1 MSQIRVKA
9 LKGEG
14 KTTSRKAKKSGRASG
29 IASPA
34 GSDILQRV
42 FHQDEQNY
50 KSDFSA
56 SPPET
61 PAANDDIDDPFTS
74 GQVTDDEGVSGFDP
88 KKLVFELQ
96 DKRNNQGETRE
107 FLLRHYVNKL
117 KRHYDEDLNDIDTK
131 ELVETLLRGANRGP
145 TASERKLSL
154 QAYILTI
161 LTADLTNAESPRA
174 TLKQVMADD
183 DDDDCQ
189 IQALYALTLT
199 TVYFGAGE
207 EDTIDYIDFL
217 ISLVQDNGEGINAL
231 GKDVVMVAIFECLA
245 FSATHVDLSQQ
256 ADYAMDAFVEKLDST
271 DTETQAI
278 AAESIAYL
286 FEASRAH
293 EHEEGQPFELP
304 YDPAR
309 LASRIEALTKGGAK
323 SKSRKSRRDLRES
336 LQSVV
341 TSLERGVG
349 PFYSTAHANDRNGE
363 MGKVMGYRY
372 KLRRQDENSGFWYTA
387 PVESWHHYLR
397 IIMLRNVFGGGLE
410 RHVSEQNP
418 MIQECLEGLDWS
430 IVAKTDSKGRRGRND
445 FFDNDDD

>member
-14 KTTSRKAKKSGRASG
+14 KTTSRKARKSGRASG

-42 FHQDEQNY
+42 FHQDDQNY
-50 KSDFSA
+50 RSDFSA
-56 SPPET
+56 SPPDT
-61 PAANDDIDDPFTS
+61 PAANDEIDDPFTS
-74 GQVTDDEGVSGFDP
+74 GQVTDEEGVSGFDP

-96 DKRNNQGETRE
+96 DKKNNQGDMRE

-161 LTADLTNAESPRA
+161 LTADLTSSESPRA
-174 TLKQVMADD
+174 TLKQIMADD
-183 DDDDCQ
+183 DDEECQ
-189 IQALYALTLT
+189 CQALYALTLT
-199 TVYFGAGE
+199 VVYFGAGE
-207 EDTIDYIDFL
+207 EDIIDYIDTL

-231 GKDVVMVAIFECLA
+231 GKDAVLVAIFESLA
-245 FSATHVDLSQQ
+245 FAATHVDFSSQ
-256 ADYAMDAFVEKLDST
+256 ADYAIDAFVDKLDST
-271 DTETQAI
+271 DGETQTI
-278 AAESIAYL
+278 AAECIAYV

-309 LASRIEALTKGGAK
+309 LASRVEALTKGGSK

-336 LQSVV
+336 MQSVV
-341 TSLERGVG
+341 TSLELGVG
-349 PFYSTAHANDRNGE
+349 PFYSTAQSQE
-363 MGKVMGYRY
+363 GKVFGYRY
-372 KLRRQDENSGFWYTA
+372 KLNRQDASSGFWYKA
-387 PVESWHHYLR
+387 AVESWHHFLR
-397 IIMLRNVFGGGLE
+397 ITMLRNVFGSGLE
-410 RHVSEQNP
+410 RHISEQNP
-418 MIQECLEGLDWS
+418 MIQECLDGLDWN
-430 IVAKTDSKGRRGRND
+430 IVVKTDKKSRRGRDD
-445 FFDNDDD
+445 FFDDD